1 MTRESRL
8 RLARITRTPSA
19 DLAEAALL
27 CCVEAEPDL
36 DVDAELLRL
45 DALADRMRTQG
56 FTPGS
61 AEENARALS
70 RYLAGDLGFAGETDC
85 YHDPSNGLL
94 TRVLDRRRGLPI
106 TLSIVYIAIA
116 ERLDIPAF
124 GVNAPGHFLVAV
136 GASGLPTTG
145 MSRHPAA
152 GIEII
157 DAFHRGAILS
167 VPDVDERVRVS
178 TSGLGRFDPEM
189 LRPPPPATII
199 RRLLNN
205 LTRDFLGEGDVES
218 AVWTLELKR
227 LLPDSGEDDVRA
239 LAELLVQIGR
249 YRQAAESIEDYLGD
263 EVEAASAVDLG
274 RVAVR
279 ARAKMN

>member
-8 RLARITRTPSA
+8 RFARVARAPNA
-19 DLAEAALL
+19 DLAEAALA

-45 DALADRMRTQG
+45 DALADRLRTEG

-61 AEENARALS
+61 AVENARTLS
-70 RYLAGDLGFAGETDC
+70 RYLAGDLGFAGDTNC
-85 YHDPSNGLL
+85 YHDPRNGLL
-94 TRVLDRRRGLPI
+94 THVLDRRRGLPI

-116 ERLDIPAF
+116 ERLDIPTF

-145 MSRHPAA
+145 ASRHPAA
-152 GIEII
+152 DIEVI
-157 DAFHRGAILS
+157 DPFHRGAILS
-167 VPDVDERVRVS
+167 ESDVTELVRRS
-178 TSGLGRFDPEM
+178 TSGLGQFDPEM
-189 LRPPPPATII
+189 LRPPPPVTIV

-205 LTRDFLGEGDVES
+205 LTRDFLGQGDVEN
-218 AVWTLELKR
+218 AVWTLELRR

-249 YRQAAESIEDYLGD
+249 YRQAAESIEEYLG
-263 EVEAASAVDLG
+263 EAVGAVDLG